1 MDPCD
6 KFKRPVVQ
14 EVGELRHLSKAQ
26 QMTLPVARLD
36 FGPDKCE
43 PPGGLDGD
51 AVSGRLALWA
61 MARQA
66 QRRSVP
72 LVVHPGQR
80 RMSTGVGLFLLASIL
95 LAGCIRTG
103 PLSRKSALST
113 AAHAPGVVRVERS
126 SAKLMTWQE
135 WQTGSGNLGGPI
147 PGPAPS
153 QSVWVVAL
161 KGTFL
166 LPRTGS
172 PRGMVVILDALSGNV
187 IMETTGSSDWPP
199 YWDSLPDSGAP

>member
-1 MDPCD
+1 
-6 KFKRPVVQ
+6 
-14 EVGELRHLSKAQ
+14 
-26 QMTLPVARLD
+26 MTIPVAGLD
-36 FGPDKCE
+36 YCPDKCE
-43 PPGGLDGD
+43 PPGGFDGG
-51 AVSGRLALWA
+51 AVSGLGVALRA
-61 MARQA
+61 TVRQARQ
-66 QRRSVP
+66 RSMT
-72 LVVHPGQR
+72 LVLHPGHR
-80 RMSTGVGLFLLASIL
+80 RMSTGVGLLLVASIL

-135 WQTGSGNLGGPI
+135 WQAGSGNLGGPI

-161 KGTFL
+161 SGTFL
-166 LPRTGS
+166 LPGTRS

-187 IMETTGSSDWPP
+187 IMETTGPSDWPA

>member
-1 MDPCD
+1 MVLDA
-6 KFKRPVVQ
+6 
-14 EVGELRHLSKAQ
+14 GELRHLSKAQ
-26 QMTLPVARLD
+26 QMTIPAARLD
-36 FGPDKCE
+36 YRPDQCE

-51 AVSGRLALWA
+51 AVSGLGLALRA
-61 MARQA
+61 TARQA
-66 QRRSVP
+66 PRRSVT
-72 LVVHPGQR
+72 LVGPPGHR
-80 RMSTGVGLFLLASIL
+80 RMSTGVGLLLLATIL

-135 WQTGSGNLGGPI
+135 WQTGSGNVGGPI

-153 QSVWVVAL
+153 QSVWVFAL
-161 KGTFL
+161 SGTFR
-166 LPRTGS
+166 LPGTGS
-172 PRGMVVILDALSGNV
+172 PRGMVVLLDALSGNV
-187 IMETTGSSDWPP
+187 IMETTGPSDWPA